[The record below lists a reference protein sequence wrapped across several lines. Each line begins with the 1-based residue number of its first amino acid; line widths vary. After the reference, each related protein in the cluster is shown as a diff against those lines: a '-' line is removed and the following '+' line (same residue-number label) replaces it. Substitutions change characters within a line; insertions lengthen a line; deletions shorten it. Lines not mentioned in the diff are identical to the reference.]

1 MRNTESAFVARG
13 SFLCLLVCLKSVY
26 AGNDF
31 QRLSDAFA
39 TVSKDFNECF
49 RIIITDDN
57 DSEETEQFTISFL
70 VDFVDPVTISTTR
83 ITSDPNITTIFI
95 QDNDG

>member
-1 MRNTESAFVARG
+1 MFAFL
-13 SFLCLLVCLKSVY
+13 S
-26 AGNDF
+26 GNDF
-31 QRLSDAFA
+31 QRLSNAPA
-39 TVSKDFNECF
+39 IVSDNSNECF

-57 DSEETEQFTISFL
+57 DSEETEQFTVSFL
-70 VDFVDPVTISTTR
+70 VDFIDPVTISTTR